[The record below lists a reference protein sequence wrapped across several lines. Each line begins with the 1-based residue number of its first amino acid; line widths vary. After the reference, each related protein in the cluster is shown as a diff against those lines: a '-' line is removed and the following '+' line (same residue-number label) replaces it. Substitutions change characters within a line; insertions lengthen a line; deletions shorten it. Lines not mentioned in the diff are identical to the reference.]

1 MVNYGTAL
9 ARAKAIKTNWNEEEY
24 IAKAIITWAD
34 SDYEY
39 ELEVENEGDS
49 DNEFTAWIEENA
61 ESLAREAAEA
71 KGTNFDELIGI
82 DYENDYIDDDAA
94 FDEGYW
100 AACEE

>member
-9 ARAKAIKTNWNEEEY
+9 QRAKAIKTNWNEEEY

-39 ELEVENEGDS
+39 ELEIENEGDS

-71 KGTNFDELIGI
+71 KETTFDELIGI

>member
-24 IAKAIITWAD
+24 IAKALITWAD

-39 ELEVENEGDS
+39 ELEVENEGES

-61 ESLAREAAEA
+61 EALAREAAEA
-71 KGTNFDELIGI
+71 KGRNFDELIGI